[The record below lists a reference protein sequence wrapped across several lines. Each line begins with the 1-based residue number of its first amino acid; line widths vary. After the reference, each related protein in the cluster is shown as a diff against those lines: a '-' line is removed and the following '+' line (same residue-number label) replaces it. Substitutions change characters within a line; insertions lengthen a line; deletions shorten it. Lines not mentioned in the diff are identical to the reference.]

1 MKLFDDIKM
10 SKTIDNTKLCVAK
23 CTNGNIMLYIG
34 NSKGKIF
41 LKRFVSYRAYE
52 RFITRSVI
60 LYLLS
65 DGSKNKDVDRVYIS
79 LESTI
84 GDLYNEKNSLF

>member
-1 MKLFDDIKM
+1 MKIIDDMKM
-10 SKTIDNTKLCVAK
+10 SKIIDNTKLCIAK

-41 LKRFVSYRAYE
+41 LKRFVSYRSYE
-52 RFITRSVI
+52 RFLTRSVI

-65 DGSKNKDVDRVYIS
+65 KGFKNKNVDKVYAS
-79 LESTI
+79 LEASI
-84 GDLYNEKNSLF
+84 GDLYNEKNSMF